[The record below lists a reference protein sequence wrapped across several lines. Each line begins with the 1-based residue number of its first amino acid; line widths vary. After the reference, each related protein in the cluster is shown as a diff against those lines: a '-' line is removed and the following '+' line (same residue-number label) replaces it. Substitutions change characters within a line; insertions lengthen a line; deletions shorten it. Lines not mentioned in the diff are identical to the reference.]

1 MLLSDIHIRDPFI
14 LPFDGK
20 YYLYGSRGGASI
32 NGQRGFDV
40 YVSDDL
46 KTWSAPKTIFAA
58 HDGFWGTTD
67 YWAPEVHYYGGAFY
81 LFASFKS
88 DTHCRGTAI
97 LRCDTPYGT
106 FVPHSDGAITPPDW
120 ECLDGTLYVS
130 QDGTPYMVFC
140 HEWVQIQNGT
150 VCAVEL
156 SRDLK
161 KAIAEPFLLWS
172 AGDAPWVCPPS
183 GAADGNLVTDG
194 PFLVRVD
201 GELVSIWSSFDKNGY
216 VEAVARSDNGE
227 INGNW
232 TIDAQTLCTDDSGH
246 GMIFT
251 DFGGQ
256 PYFVCHSP
264 NCAPDER
271 PILQPISWDLLK
283 HG

>member
-1 MLLSDIHIRDPFI
+1 MQLSDIHIRDPFI

-20 YYLYGSRGGASI
+20 YYLYGSRGSTSI
-32 NGQRGFDV
+32 EGQRGFDV

-46 KTWSAPKTIFAA
+46 KNWSAPKTIFAVQ
-58 HDGFWGTTD
+58 DGFWGTTD
-67 YWAPEVHYYGGAFY
+67 FWAPEVHLYNGAFY

-88 DTHCRGTAI
+88 DTHRRGTAI
-97 LRCDTPYGT
+97 LRCDTPDGT
-106 FVPHSDGAITPPDW
+106 FLPHSDGAVTPADW
-120 ECLDGTLYVS
+120 ECLDGTLYVEN
-130 QDGTPYMVFC
+130 GTPYMIFC

-161 KAIAEPFLLWS
+161 KAVSEPFLLWS
-172 AGDAPWVCPPS
+172 AKDAPWVCAPGGVP
-183 GAADGNLVTDG
+183 DGNFVTDG
-194 PFLVRVD
+194 PFLLRVND
-201 GELVSIWSSFDKNGY
+201 ELVSIWSSFDKNGY
-216 VEAVARSDNGE
+216 VEAIARSDNGE
-227 INGNW
+227 IDGNW
-232 TIDAQTLCTDDSGH
+232 TVDAQTLATDDSGH

-264 NCAPDER
+264 NRAPDER